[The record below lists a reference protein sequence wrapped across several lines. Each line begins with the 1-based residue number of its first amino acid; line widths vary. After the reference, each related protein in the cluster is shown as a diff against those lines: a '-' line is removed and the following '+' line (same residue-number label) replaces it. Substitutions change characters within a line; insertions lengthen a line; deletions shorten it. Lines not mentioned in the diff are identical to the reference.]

1 MTLAI
6 TYHIE
11 FQACTSV
18 IVVNIPQLTT
28 PDPRSIE
35 TEIAIV
41 GKLPRT
47 SRRLRLRLTLVNAQ
61 WSRDQFWSVWKENE
75 LDFIHIQPEV
85 VPKNQLGLHPIF

>member
-18 IVVNIPQLTT
+18 IVVYIPQLTT

-61 WSRDQFWSVWKENE
+61 WIRDQFWLLAHVVNY
-75 LDFIHIQPEV
+75 LVLTQPEV
-85 VPKNQLGLHPIF
+85 VPTLPTIVL